1 MVAARTYECEDT
13 LYAPVR
19 LHTRAHARLSPPLPR
34 RSRRC
39 AGTVGRPCFTTRPWQ
54 ARPSSSA
61 RSVPSKASAL
71 PTALV
76 SWWEGRG
83 CTPELLVFSCCRSC
97 PHPFLFPP
105 FFVSPVFVSRFSRDS
120 CIATLLS
127 QMSHDTPPPNTR
139 FSSRFRTV
147 SPHYPLN
154 CLMTHTH
161 THTHTHTP
169 VPTPSSQSSQSSRA

>member
-1 MVAARTYECEDT
+1 MCVYLRQFVWVAVSLRVVAARTYECEDT

-97 PHPFLFPP
+97 PPPP
-105 FFVSPVFVSRFSRDS
+105 FFFPCLPRCFLSFPFPFRVTALLSFYLPRYTTPSPVS
-120 CIATLLS
+120 
-127 QMSHDTPPPNTR
+127 
-139 FSSRFRTV
+139 
-147 SPHYPLN
+147 
-154 CLMTHTH
+154 
-161 THTHTHTP
+161 
-169 VPTPSSQSSQSSRA
+169 